1 MERFNVYE
9 ISSAFDYHGYSL
21 VAAKSAS
28 QANAFIEDFKK
39 SDPDNYY
46 DSMGYNFVDE
56 SDKISDIY
64 SDIAGFIIHRIYY
77 G

>member
-9 ISSAFDYHGYSL
+9 VSSTSDYHGYSL

-39 SDPDNYY
+39 SDPDNVY

-56 SDKISDIY
+56 YDRISDIY
-64 SDIAGFIIHRIYY
+64 SDIAGFITHRIYY

>member
-28 QANAFIEDFKK
+28 QANAFIEDFKQ
-39 SDPDNYY
+39 SDPNNTY

-56 SDKISDIY
+56 SDRISNIY
-64 SDIAGFIIHRIYY
+64 SDITGFIVHKIYY
-77 G
+77 

>member
-9 ISSAFDYHGYSL
+9 ISSTSDYHGYSL

-28 QANAFIEDFKK
+28 QANAFIEEFKK
-39 SDPDNYY
+39 SDPDNVY
-46 DSMGYNFVDE
+46 DSMGYTFVSE

-64 SDIAGFIIHRIYY
+64 SDISGFILHRIYY

>member
-1 MERFNVYE
+1 MGHFNVYR
-9 ISSAFDYHGYSL
+9 ISSTSDYRGYSL
-21 VAAKSAS
+21 VAAESAS
-28 QANAFIEDFKK
+28 QANAFIEEFKK
-39 SDPDNYY
+39 SDPDNIY

-64 SDIAGFIIHRIYY
+64 SDIAGFIVHEIYY

>member
-9 ISSAFDYHGYSL
+9 ISSTSDYHGYSL

-28 QANAFIEDFKK
+28 QANTFIEDFKK
-39 SDPDNYY
+39 SDPGNIY

-56 SDKISDIY
+56 SDRISNIY
-64 SDIAGFIIHRIYY
+64 SDIAGFIIYRIYY